1 MDEKIDG
8 PLGLHILYPGLNP
21 TVEYVTRLDILDALY
36 ADSLV
41 SIVAVHGLGANPAWA
56 WVWKEK
62 GEHGELI
69 RKVNWL
75 QDLLPG
81 KIPYARIM
89 TFNYESKWHK
99 DAPKQSRS
107 NCAELLLT
115 NLHDQRVEVSTALL

>member
-1 MDEKIDG
+1 MDRDFNG
-8 PLGLHILYPGLNP
+8 PLGLHILCPGLNP
-21 TVEYVTRLDILDALY
+21 AVEYVAGLDILDALF

-56 WVWKEK
+56 WVWKERR
-62 GEHGELI
+62 EPDENC

-75 QDLLPG
+75 QDLLPE

-115 NLHDQRVEVSTALL
+115 ALHDQRVKASINIL